1 VGGVWSARFTTA
13 GPEYSTMYT
22 APQAMAPMTVSEMM
36 SFLMFT
42 LPDLRKPLAAKNAAI
57 ACHSFPF
64 IDALGLI
71 SSELSPHD
79 QRPRKK
85 PSAASTK
92 DLHARLQGI

>member
-1 VGGVWSARFTTA
+1 
-13 GPEYSTMYT
+13 MYT

-79 QRPRKK
+79 HARAKSHGRAKSQVPQALR
-85 PSAASTK
+85 TF
-92 DLHARLQGI
+92 HARLQGI